1 MQLGAEVI
9 TYIGSMPI
17 TNTTTSMVLLDLV
30 LIVMAIVLRK
40 QLSIIP
46 GKLQSIFEFLYDF
59 VLDLTTSV
67 LDKKYIKPVF
77 PWILSFFVVILIS
90 NWMGLLP
97 GMETIYIKKEEAV
110 VTEVTKDEHEAF
122 AETEEHVEDEEHEE
136 EHIALFKG
144 VNADLNTTL
153 ALTLVSFLLVNIS
166 TLRFKG
172 IGGWFK
178 HYFHTKP
185 LYLIAIFVFVG
196 ILEMLLDPIKFLSL
210 GLRLFGNIF
219 AGETLVA
226 VMTTVPGLAVP
237 FLLLEVLVGVIQALI
252 FTGLSLTFLSLMV
265 SAEEEEH

>member
-17 TNTTTSMVLLDLV
+17 TNTTTSMILLDLV
-30 LIVMAIVLRK
+30 LIGFAIILRK
-40 QLSIIP
+40 KLSLIP
-46 GKLQSIFEFLYDF
+46 GKLQSIFEFLHDF

-97 GMETIYIKKEEAV
+97 GMETIYIKEEKAIV
-110 VTEVTKDEHEAF
+110 SEVDENATKSDETTS
-122 AETEEHVEDEEHEE
+122 ETEHEE
-136 EHIALFKG
+136 EHVALFKG

-172 IGGWFK
+172 VTGWIK

-196 ILEMLLDPIKFLSL
+196 VLEMLLDPIKFLSL

-265 SAEEEEH
+265 SAEEESH